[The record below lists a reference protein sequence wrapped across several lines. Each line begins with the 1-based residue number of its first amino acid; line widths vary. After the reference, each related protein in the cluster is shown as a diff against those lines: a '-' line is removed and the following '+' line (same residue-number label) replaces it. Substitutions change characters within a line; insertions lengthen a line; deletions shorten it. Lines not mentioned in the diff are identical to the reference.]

1 MEHAGAGPQR
11 FSRRLYLLSA
21 MSFLVFAGA
30 GAQQAY
36 LVPYLGRVTDF
47 SDVQCASVLAAV
59 YFSMLVFRIVNV
71 YVFAGWSDRR
81 MTIVGALTY
90 LLFTVVMYTMAL
102 FQSYAF
108 ALTAA
113 VLWGVGASM
122 MWCGTAMQTLTIS
135 DAAGGRHGTGMGI
148 LYSSTHAGWAA
159 GAVVLGLVYQNL
171 TVETSAL
178 MCAVAAAITLGGN
191 IISFFIPATGRVHRE
206 RPRLAG
212 LWAMIVAPKAAISG
226 MLQFASA
233 LGYGLVLGVF
243 SSYVEDRFGPQW
255 ITRSIWMYPA
265 IRMLLSFWGG
275 YLADR
280 IGRTPVLVAGFAVG
294 ALGLVVTLM
303 WVSPVA
309 VLLTVGALA
318 LLGSTVPVVAAAMV
332 GDAADIQR
340 RPIAY
345 GIVFAWRDL
354 GVAVAAIGAS
364 ILGVTFDFNVVLQVF
379 IIIFAACGMLS
390 VYLGR
395 FAAQKL

>member
-1 MEHAGAGPQR
+1 
-11 FSRRLYLLSA
+11 
-21 MSFLVFAGA
+21 
-30 GAQQAY
+30 
-36 LVPYLGRVTDF
+36 
-47 SDVQCASVLAAV
+47 
-59 YFSMLVFRIVNV
+59 
-71 YVFAGWSDRR
+71 
-81 MTIVGALTY
+81 
-90 LLFTVVMYTMAL
+90 
-102 FQSYAF
+102 
-108 ALTAA
+108 
-113 VLWGVGASM
+113 
-122 MWCGTAMQTLTIS
+122 
-135 DAAGGRHGTGMGI
+135 
-148 LYSSTHAGWAA
+148 
-159 GAVVLGLVYQNL
+159 
-171 TVETSAL
+171 

-191 IISFFIPATGRVHRE
+191 ILSFFIPATGAVHRE
-206 RPRLAG
+206 RPCLAG
-212 LWAMIVAPKAAISG
+212 LWAMIVGPRAAISG

-265 IRMLLSFWGG
+265 IRMVLSFWGG

-280 IGRTPVLVAGFAVG
+280 IGHTPVLVAGFAVG

-332 GDAADIQR
+332 GDAADIER

-379 IIIFAACGMLS
+379 IIVFAACGDRGEAMT
-390 VYLGR
+390 GR
-395 FAAQKL
+395 GIPLRPDAS